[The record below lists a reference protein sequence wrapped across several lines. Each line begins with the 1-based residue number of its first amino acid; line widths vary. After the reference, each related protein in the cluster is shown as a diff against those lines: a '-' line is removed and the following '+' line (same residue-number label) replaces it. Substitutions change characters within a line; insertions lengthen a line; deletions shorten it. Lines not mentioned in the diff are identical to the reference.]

1 MGMCFL
7 SQLLYSISN
16 YYLIIVMFMHIGMS
30 EFTFITLKFYHGGA
44 LLYEG
49 DKARYVGGLVSEYYD
64 IDVDTYHIL
73 RWKTTLK
80 N

>member
-1 MGMCFL
+1 
-7 SQLLYSISN
+7 
-16 YYLIIVMFMHIGMS
+16 MS
-30 EFTFITLKFYHGGA
+30 GFTFITLKLYHDGA
-44 LLYEG
+44 LLSEG

-73 RWKTTLK
+73 RLKTTLK